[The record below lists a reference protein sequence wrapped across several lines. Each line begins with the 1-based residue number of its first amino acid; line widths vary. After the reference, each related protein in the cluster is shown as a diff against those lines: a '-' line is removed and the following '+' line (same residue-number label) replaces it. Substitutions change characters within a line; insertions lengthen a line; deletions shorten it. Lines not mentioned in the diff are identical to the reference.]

1 MDSLFTVLE
10 GKTDYSAKA
19 SNFVLCFIIIYINR
33 FYFLSNDE
41 LLEILAETKDP
52 LRVQPFCKKIF
63 EGIHRLQFED
73 NLDISAMFSEEGE
86 KVEFIKV
93 FNPKDAQGAVEK
105 WLIQATLIL
114 GYSFLYKVAS

>member
-1 MDSLFTVLE
+1 M
-10 GKTDYSAKA
+10 
-19 SNFVLCFIIIYINR
+19 
-33 FYFLSNDE
+33 SNDE

-105 WLIQATLIL
+105 WLIQ
-114 GYSFLYKVAS
+114 VASYWDTHFFIPDLMIASENVQKMSIR